1 MDEQSSMAIASVIIA
16 LAALIFSIVSFS
28 RQQDQADKQQARAE
42 KLTVDSVKPLL
53 WIQGRTISS

>member
-1 MDEQSSMAIASVIIA
+1 MDEQSLMAIASVIIA

-28 RQQDQADKQQARAE
+28 RQQDRADKQQARPE

-53 WIQGRTISS
+53 

>member
-1 MDEQSSMAIASVIIA
+1 MAIASVIIA